1 MRDILIGIDP
11 SLTNCGIAIQ
21 WPDKS
26 LELHTADLMG
36 AMGWLGAKKINSR
49 IIAIIEDP
57 NKDSTTF
64 GMWAMM
70 KNEISNMQARRGNMY
85 TVESIFRR
93 TQKRAQDVG
102 KSKGSA
108 LLIISMFEKA
118 GVPVVLVAP
127 SSRDNAEKE
136 RVKVNAK
143 DVCHL
148 KAPTKTNAEE
158 FRMITGYTGRSNEHN
173 RDAATLIH
181 GRTIVWAETQLKIQK
196 QKNG

>member
-1 MRDILIGIDP
+1 MKDILVGIDP
-11 SLTNCGIAIQ
+11 SLTNCGIAIL
-21 WPDKS
+21 WPDKT
-26 LELHTADLMG
+26 LELHTADLM
-36 AMGWLGAKKINSR
+36 AALGWLGSKKITGR
-49 IIAIIEDP
+49 MIAVIEDP

-70 KNEISNMQARRGNMY
+70 KNEIGNMMARRGDMN

-118 GVPVVLVAP
+118 GVPVLMVAP

-143 DVCHL
+143 DVCYL
-148 KAPTKTNAEE
+148 KSPTKTNAEE

-181 GRTIVWAETQLKIQK
+181 GRTIVWAETQLRIQK
-196 QKNG
+196 SKSI